1 MKVRGWEWRREKT
14 WNSRLNR
21 SRNSCIKT
29 SEISCCREF
38 FVYFSTLPSR
48 SDQRPI
54 FWSNT
59 YPLML
64 ENATLG
70 EKQPVA
76 AHWPQKKTRGCC
88 HHLSWT
94 RDLPPTSIF
103 HLEQNLSEIYHL
115 CRQICPLTGSPS
127 CPPSMSKKIIIDLRQ
142 RPWEMDEDTAIVRG
156 VGERRLQMM
165 KNDCFIT

>member
-38 FVYFSTLPSR
+38 FVYFSTFPSR

-94 RDLPPTSIF
+94 RDLPHFDLPPRAEPFWNLPPLQTDLSPDWLSFLPTLYVQKDHYWFEAKAMRNGWGYS
-103 HLEQNLSEIYHL
+103 HS
-115 CRQICPLTGSPS
+115 
-127 CPPSMSKKIIIDLRQ
+127 
-142 RPWEMDEDTAIVRG
+142 
-156 VGERRLQMM
+156 
-165 KNDCFIT
+165 